1 MQPSSLFALH
11 LPALYLGQTKFLLSP
26 ALVRQPLWKTRSL
39 YSVVPVLK
47 AILELV
53 AALCVAVGLVRT
65 AWLAWRYR
73 RNLNNPDVLSQLR
86 VSFGS
91 WLVLALEFQ
100 LGSDILSTTIA
111 PSFEEL
117 AQLAIIAAIRTLLN
131 YFLQKDLDAVRRGRE
146 GVDITTT
153 PSPGTQEAAE

>member
-1 MQPSSLFALH
+1 MENPI
-11 LPALYLGQTKFLLSP
+11 
-26 ALVRQPLWKTRSL
+26 L
-39 YSVVPVLK
+39 YSVVPILK

-65 AWLAWRYR
+65 AWLAWRFR
-73 RNLNNPDVLSQLR
+73 ANLNDPDVISQLR

-111 PSFEEL
+111 PSFNEL
-117 AQLAIIAAIRTLLN
+117 AQLAIIATIRTLLN
-131 YFLQKDLDAVRRGRE
+131 YFLQKDLDTVRRSRE
-146 GVDITTT
+146 GVDITAT
-153 PSPGTQEAAE
+153 PDAKAQEPAE

>member
-1 MQPSSLFALH
+1 MENPI
-11 LPALYLGQTKFLLSP
+11 
-26 ALVRQPLWKTRSL
+26 L

-53 AALCVAVGLVRT
+53 AALCVAVGLIRT
-65 AWLAWRYR
+65 GWLAWRYR
-73 RNLNNPDVLSQLR
+73 VHLNDPDVISQLR

-111 PSFEEL
+111 PSFNEL

-131 YFLQKDLDAVRRGRE
+131 YFLQKDLDAVRRGRQ
-146 GVDITTT
+146 GADITAA
-153 PSPGTQEAAE
+153 SAAKVQEPAE

>member
-1 MQPSSLFALH
+1 MDNPILF
-11 LPALYLGQTKFLLSP
+11 TI
-26 ALVRQPLWKTRSL
+26 
-39 YSVVPVLK
+39 VPILK

-53 AALCVAVGLVRT
+53 AALCVAVGLART
-65 AWLAWRYR
+65 LWLAWRNR
-73 RNLNNPDVLSQLR
+73 ATLNRPDTISQLR

-117 AQLAIIAAIRTLLN
+117 GQLAIIAAIRTLLN
-131 YFLQKDLDAVRRGRE
+131 YFLQKDLDAVKSSRTGE
-146 GVDITTT
+146 DITAK
-153 PSPGTQEAAE
+153 E

>member
-1 MQPSSLFALH
+1 MENPI
-11 LPALYLGQTKFLLSP
+11 
-26 ALVRQPLWKTRSL
+26 L

-53 AALCVAVGLVRT
+53 AALCVAVGLIRT

-73 RNLNNPDVLSQLR
+73 THLNDPDVISQLR

-111 PSFEEL
+111 PSFNEL

-131 YFLQKDLDAVRRGRE
+131 YFLQKDLDAVRRSRE
-146 GVDITTT
+146 GIDITAT
-153 PSPGTQEAAE
+153 PDPKAQEPAG

>member
-1 MQPSSLFALH
+1 M
-11 LPALYLGQTKFLLSP
+11 
-26 ALVRQPLWKTRSL
+26 
-39 YSVVPVLK
+39 
-47 AILELV
+47 
-53 AALCVAVGLVRT
+53 AALCVAVGLIRT

-73 RNLNNPDVLSQLR
+73 VNCLNDPDVISQLR

-111 PSFEEL
+111 PSFNEL

-131 YFLQKDLDAVRRGRE
+131 YFLQKDLDAVRRGRG
-146 GVDITTT
+146 GVDITAV
-153 PSPGTQEAAE
+153 PSAGSQEPAE

>member
-1 MQPSSLFALH
+1 MENPI
-11 LPALYLGQTKFLLSP
+11 
-26 ALVRQPLWKTRSL
+26 L

-53 AALCVAVGLVRT
+53 AALCVAVGLLRT
-65 AWLAWRYR
+65 LWLAWRNR
-73 RNLNNPDVLSQLR
+73 TQLNDPDVIGQLR

-131 YFLQKDLDAVRRGRE
+131 YFLQKDLDAVKRGRTGE
-146 GVDITTT
+146 DIMSSEEQTVDA
-153 PSPGTQEAAE
+153 SGT

>member
-1 MQPSSLFALH
+1 MENPI
-11 LPALYLGQTKFLLSP
+11 LY
-26 ALVRQPLWKTRSL
+26 A
-39 YSVVPVLK
+39 VVPVLK

-65 AWLAWRYR
+65 GWLAWRNR
-73 RNLNNPDVLSQLR
+73 TQLNDPEVISQLR

-117 AQLAIIAAIRTLLN
+117 AQLAIIATIRTLLN

-146 GVDITTT
+146 GVDITAT
-153 PSPGTQEAAE
+153 PDTKAQEPAE

>member
-1 MQPSSLFALH
+1 MEQSILFAAV
-11 LPALYLGQTKFLLSP
+11 PFLKS
-26 ALVRQPLWKTRSL
+26 
-39 YSVVPVLK
+39 
-47 AILELV
+47 ILELI
-53 AALCVAVGLVRT
+53 AMLCVAVGLLRT
-65 AWLAWRYR
+65 LWLAA
-73 RNLNNPDVLSQLR
+73 RNLRKLNDPEVLGQLR

-131 YFLQKDLDAVRRGRE
+131 YFLQKDLDAVRQVRTNE
-146 GVDITTT
+146 DIT
-153 PSPGTQEAAE
+153 AV

>member
-1 MQPSSLFALH
+1 MENTLLF
-11 LPALYLGQTKFLLSP
+11 TI
-26 ALVRQPLWKTRSL
+26 
-39 YSVVPVLK
+39 VPVLK

-53 AALCVAVGLVRT
+53 AALCVFAGLART
-65 AWLAWRYR
+65 IWLAWRNR
-73 RNLNNPDVLSQLR
+73 QQLNNPDVLSGLR

-117 AQLAIIAAIRTLLN
+117 AQLAIIAGIRTLLN
-131 YFLQKDLDAVRRGRE
+131 FFLQKDLDAVRSARKDDAGMGE
-146 GVDITTT
+146 G
-153 PSPGTQEAAE
+153 SH

>member
-1 MQPSSLFALH
+1 MENPI
-11 LPALYLGQTKFLLSP
+11 
-26 ALVRQPLWKTRSL
+26 L

-65 AWLAWRYR
+65 GWLAWRNR
-73 RNLNNPDVLSQLR
+73 VHLSDPDVISQLR

-111 PSFEEL
+111 PSFNEL

-146 GVDITTT
+146 GVDITAT
-153 PSPGTQEAAE
+153 PDKAQEPAE